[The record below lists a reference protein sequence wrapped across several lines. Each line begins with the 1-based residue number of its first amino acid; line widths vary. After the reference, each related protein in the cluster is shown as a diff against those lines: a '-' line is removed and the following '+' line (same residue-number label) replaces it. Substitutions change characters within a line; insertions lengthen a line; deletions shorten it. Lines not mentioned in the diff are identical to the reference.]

1 MSLAVKT
8 HVGVILAEHL
18 PQPLVMDDEI
28 AAVAEASN
36 ANDKWDANSLMR
48 SLGVA

>member
-1 MSLAVKT
+1 MFLKT

-36 ANDKWDANSLMR
+36 ANDKSDANSLMR
-48 SLGVA
+48 SIGVV